1 MKQKLFILT
10 LLCFGLLTTAMA
22 DNGDKKK
29 KTTKPG
35 TPAKAVVKSN
45 NKLKTTTLRDT
56 VLASGKLG
64 NTNVSAASSIPDLFE
79 NSSNGLNSVKL
90 NPRAV
95 SFVQDYM
102 ETHSEELLKM
112 KNWGRPY
119 FNMMDAVF
127 IQYSLPIELKYLA
140 VIESKLKSTAL
151 SRVGARGPWQLMPV
165 TAREL
170 GLKVNAKVDERINYY
185 KSTTAAALY
194 LRDLYVEFGDWL
206 LVIAAY
212 NGGPGV
218 VYSAIRKSGGSRS
231 FWAIQNFLPNET
243 RNHVKKFIGTHYIFE
258 GQGGITTLTKAE
270 TADQITAV
278 SQILSNRNLTTA
290 ELADAKAIKVSGK
303 YHSAVIAKVVVM
315 DIDEFNRY
323 NPNFDRIMAKAE
335 NTYELKLPQDK
346 MELFIANKYQILNES
361 VQMLLSGATVSAITT
376 SVSRPT
382 GKK

>member
-1 MKQKLFILT
+1 MAIKRRKLQSQVPLQKRLLKAIISLRLPLLEILFWLQ
-10 LLCFGLLTTAMA
+10 
-22 DNGDKKK
+22 
-29 KTTKPG
+29 
-35 TPAKAVVKSN
+35 
-45 NKLKTTTLRDT
+45 
-56 VLASGKLG
+56 ASLG
-64 NTNVSAASSIPDLFE
+64 NTNETAASSIPDLFE
-79 NSSNGLNSVKL
+79 NASNGINAVKL

-112 KNWGRPY
+112 KDWGRTY
-119 FNMMDAVF
+119 FNLMDAVL
-127 IQYSLPIELKYLA
+127 IKYSLPIELKYLA

-151 SRVGARGPWQLMPV
+151 SRVGAVGPWQLMPV

-170 GLKVNAKVDERINYY
+170 GLKVNAKIDERTNYY

-194 LRDLYVEFGDWL
+194 LRDLYAEFGDWL

-218 VYSAIRKSGGSRS
+218 VYNAVKKSGGSRN
-231 FWAIQNFLPNET
+231 FWAIQNYLPNET

-270 TADQITAV
+270 TADQISAV
-278 SQILSNRNLTTA
+278 SQILSNRNLTAA
-290 ELADAKAIKVSGK
+290 ELADVKTLKVSGK
-303 YHSAVIAKVVVM
+303 YHSTVIAKMVVM

-323 NPNFDRIMAKAE
+323 NPNFDRVMAKAE

-346 MELFIANKYQILNES
+346 MELFVANKYQILNES

>member
-10 LLCFGLLTTAMA
+10 LLCFGLLTTAFA

-45 NKLKTTTLRDT
+45 NKLKTTTLRDNVT
-56 VLASGKLG
+56 AAGKLG
-64 NTNVSAASSIPDLFE
+64 NTNETTASSVPDLFE
-79 NSSNGLNSVKL
+79 TVSGTNSVKL
-90 NPRAV
+90 NARAV
-95 SFVQDYM
+95 SFVEDYM
-102 ETHSEELLKM
+102 EENSKELLKM
-112 KNWGRPY
+112 KDWGRPY

-127 IQYSLPIELKYLA
+127 TKYSLPIELKYLA

-194 LRDLYVEFGDWL
+194 LRDLYAEFGDWL

-218 VYSAIRKSGGSRS
+218 VYNAVKKSGGSRN
-231 FWAIQNFLPNET
+231 FWAIQSFLPSET

-270 TADQITAV
+270 TADQISAV
-278 SQILSNRNLTTA
+278 SQILSNRNLTAA
-290 ELADAKAIKVSGK
+290 ELAEVKTIKVSGK
-303 YHSAVIAKVVVM
+303 YHSAVIAKIVVM
-315 DIDEFNRY
+315 DLEEFNRY
-323 NPNFDRIMAKAE
+323 NPNFDRVMAKAE

-376 SVSRPT
+376 SVSRPA